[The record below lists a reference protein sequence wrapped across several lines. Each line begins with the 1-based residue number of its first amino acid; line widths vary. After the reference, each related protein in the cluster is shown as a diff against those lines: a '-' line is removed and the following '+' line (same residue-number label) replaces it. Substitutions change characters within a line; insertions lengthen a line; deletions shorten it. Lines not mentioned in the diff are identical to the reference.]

1 MYTYV
6 QASLKSMYSSQ
17 RATTAKYL
25 MSGEFRGGF
34 SLASERNRKS
44 RSAALAGFWALSRT
58 DSFPDGKLESLA
70 PGLQETL
77 QSAFRSWCLCV
88 HVWFCLP
95 HLFNAM

>member
-44 RSAALAGFWALSRT
+44 RSAALAGF
-58 DSFPDGKLESLA
+58 
-70 PGLQETL
+70 
-77 QSAFRSWCLCV
+77 
-88 HVWFCLP
+88 
-95 HLFNAM
+95 